1 MCKNFNECNIGIE
14 LIRFFCHLQNRS
26 KHIRNCVMV
35 CMQLANMKDRL
46 DKLRAESKELDQF
59 RKLDNERRA
68 IEYLMLDRE
77 GTKNAEKINEV
88 LPLCLHTHGRLI
100 LSGHC

>member
-1 MCKNFNECNIGIE
+1 M
-14 LIRFFCHLQNRS
+14 L
-26 KHIRNCVMV
+26 

-59 RKLDNERRA
+59 RKLDSERRA

-77 GTKNAEKINEV
+77 GAKNAEKIQDV
-88 LPLCLHTHGRLI
+88 RF
-100 LSGHC
+100 S